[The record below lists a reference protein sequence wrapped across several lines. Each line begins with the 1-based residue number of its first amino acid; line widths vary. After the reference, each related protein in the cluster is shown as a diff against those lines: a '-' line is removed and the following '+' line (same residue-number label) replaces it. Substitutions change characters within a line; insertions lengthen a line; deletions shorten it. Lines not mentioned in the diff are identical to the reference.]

1 MKSRFIR
8 MAMLAVVAVA
18 GANGIAADAKTD
30 WSKYKW
36 AVIGDSL
43 SDPRLD
49 PVGGKYYDI
58 IQRETGIQI
67 YTNAVGGTGY
77 WRNHEKGKAFYQRLR
92 DLPSDVDVITVFGS
106 VNDWR
111 YYQNRKLN
119 MQIGT
124 PSDKLAVTN
133 TMCAYMN
140 EALDVIA
147 ARAPKA
153 KLVLVSSLYYYG
165 VGSKYHGNVHK
176 ALQSV
181 AQARGIEFH
190 DWLNGQDD
198 AKYDFHQISREKGSV
213 EFAKKYTRDYNEKRS
228 YGHPSGA
235 YNAEWLAP
243 AFRKLLK
250 QAIDCRLSCGGK

>member
-1 MKSRFIR
+1 MNGIIR
-8 MAMLAVVAVA
+8 LAVLAGLAVA
-18 GANGIAADAKTD
+18 GILAAEAKTD

-77 WRNHEKGKAFYQRLR
+77 WRGHENGKAFYQRLK
-92 DLPSDVDVITVFGS
+92 DLPSDVDVVTVLGS
-106 VNDWR
+106 VNDWK
-111 YYQNRKLN
+111 YYQNRKVN

-124 PSDKLAVTN
+124 PADRLSATN

-153 KLVLVSSLYYYG
+153 KVILMTGLYYYG
-165 VGSKYHGNVHK
+165 VGSKYHKNANN
-176 ALQSV
+176 ALLAV
-181 AQARGIEFH
+181 AKARGIECH
-190 DWLNGQDD
+190 DWLNGQN
-198 AKYDFHQISREKGSV
+198 AGPLDFHNIDRKTGSV

-228 YGHPSGA
+228 YGHPSAA
-235 YNAEWLAP
+235 YNAEWMAP
-243 AFRKLLK
+243 EVRKILEKALK
-250 QAIDCRLSCGGK
+250 

>member
-1 MKSRFIR
+1 MKKLLFVG
-8 MAMLAVVAVA
+8 LALCAWVVC
-18 GANGIAADAKTD
+18 GAPKTD

-77 WRNHEKGKAFYQRLR
+77 WRQHESGKAFYQRLK
-92 DLPSDVDVITVFGS
+92 DLPSDVDVVTVMGS

-124 PSDKLAVTN
+124 PADKLAVTN

-153 KLVLVSSLYYYG
+153 KLVLITGLYYFG
-165 VGSKYHGNVHK
+165 VGSKYHKNVNN
-176 ALQSV
+176 ALLEV
-181 AQARGIEFH
+181 AKARGIECY
-190 DWLNGQDD
+190 DWLNGQND
-198 AKYDFHQISREKGSV
+198 AKYDFHQIDRKTGSV
-213 EFAKKYTRDYNEKRS
+213 EFAKKYTRDYNETRS
-228 YGHPSGA
+228 YGHPSAA
-235 YNAEWLAP
+235 YNAEWIAP
-243 AFRKLLK
+243 TVRKILEGVFAK
-250 QAIDCRLSCGGK
+250 R

>member
-1 MKSRFIR
+1 MNGIIR
-8 MAMLAVVAVA
+8 LAVLAGLAVA
-18 GANGIAADAKTD
+18 GILAAEAKTD

-77 WRNHEKGKAFYQRLR
+77 WRQHENGKAFYQRLK
-92 DLPSDVDVITVFGS
+92 DLPSDVDVITVMGS

-124 PSDKLAVTN
+124 PADKLAATN

-153 KLVLVSSLYYYG
+153 KLVLITGLYYFG
-165 VGSKYHGNVHK
+165 VGSKYHKNVNN
-176 ALQSV
+176 ALLEV
-181 AQARGIEFH
+181 AKARGIECY
-190 DWLNGQDD
+190 DWLNGQND
-198 AKYDFHQISREKGSV
+198 AKYDFHQIDRKTGSV
-213 EFAKKYTRDYNEKRS
+213 EFAKKYTRDYNETRS
-228 YGHPSGA
+228 YGHPSAA
-235 YNAEWLAP
+235 YNAEWMAP
-243 AFRKLLK
+243 AFRKILERNLP
-250 QAIDCRLSCGGK
+250 